1 MLLISYFLTCNF
13 KLGNDCFYFLFQD
26 YKANADTAKREL
38 DGSMRK
44 GRALKVR
51 FAPHSSTIKVKNLTP
66 WTSNELL
73 ERAFSVFGEIERAI
87 VKVDDRGKT
96 TGEGIVEFCRKPSA
110 QLALRK
116 CTEGCYFITA

>member
-1 MLLISYFLTCNF
+1 
-13 KLGNDCFYFLFQD
+13 
-26 YKANADTAKREL
+26 
-38 DGSMRK
+38 MRK

-51 FAPHSSTIKVKNLTP
+51 FAPYSQIKVKNLTP
-66 WTSNELL
+66 WVSNELL

-87 VKVDDRGKT
+87 VIVDDRGKS

-116 CTEGCYFITA
+116 CTEGCYFLTAYVFFTVNKKGCSLSPKPRLLTN

>member
-1 MLLISYFLTCNF
+1 M
-13 KLGNDCFYFLFQD
+13 FQD

-51 FAPHSSTIKVKNLTP
+51 FAPHSSTIKIKNLTS

-73 ERAFSVFGEIERAI
+73 ERAFGVFGEIERAI
-87 VKVDDRGKT
+87 VKVDDRGKS